1 MAQYVV
7 CAPSEDD
14 ETVVDFWVRK
24 YSTAINELLAKHELL
39 KVKVREAGKRR
50 RAERLGIA
58 LAAHVD
64 AQLAQ
69 SIGHTVLLYRA
80 LPDGTGIELPA
91 APAGTGEEDA

>member
-7 CAPSEDD
+7 CAPADDD
-14 ETVVDFWVRK
+14 ETVVAFWVRK
-24 YSTAINELLAKHELL
+24 YSKAINDLLEKHELL

-50 RAERLGIA
+50 RAEKLGVA

-80 LPDGTGIELPA
+80 LPDGSGIELPSV
-91 APAGTGEEDA
+91 AGGDEEK